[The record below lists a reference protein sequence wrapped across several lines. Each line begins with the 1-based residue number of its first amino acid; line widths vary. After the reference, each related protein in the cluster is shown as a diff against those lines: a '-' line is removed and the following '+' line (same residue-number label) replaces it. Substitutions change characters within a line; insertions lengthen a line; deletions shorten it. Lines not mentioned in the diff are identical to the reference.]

1 MRLRSSRII
10 QRGLGAGGMA
20 ALLLAI
26 GSLGGDA
33 AGQQQGATPPQG
45 KDQPRPAKRQGRG
58 AEAGRLESPPRSS
71 SGCCINDPKALQGY
85 TLISPFDSSKS
96 FLLDMQGRVVRSWET
111 GCAPALSAF
120 LLDNGHLLRP
130 GSIGGDA
137 RVFGPG
143 PGVGGRIQEF
153 TWDGELVWDFKFYNA
168 KQLPHHD
175 MTRLPNGNVL
185 LIVWDRKTA
194 EEAIAAGR
202 RPEMT
207 GDRHLMPDSL
217 VEIKPTGKTTGEVV
231 WEWHLWDHLV
241 QDFDKTKANYGNV
254 AEHPELVNINYGED
268 ELPSVIAAK
277 EGEGQAQGGWQAGGE
292 PGRPASI
299 RITRTSTAWPTIP
312 ISIRSP

>member
-10 QRGLGAGGMA
+10 QRGLGMGGMA

-26 GSLGGDA
+26 GALGGDA
-33 AGQQQGATPPQG
+33 AGQQQGATPPPR
-45 KDQPRPAKRQGRG
+45 KDQPVPAKSKDD
-58 AEAGRLESPPRSS
+58 APKKDDAKSPPVKL
-71 SGCCINDPKALQGY
+71 GLLLNDPKALQGY

-96 FLLDMQGRVVRSWET
+96 FLLDMQGRVVRAWET
-111 GCAPALSAF
+111 GSSPAPSAG
-120 LLDNGHLLRP
+120 LLENGHLCRP
-130 GSIGGDA
+130 GLIGGDT

-143 PGVGGRIQEF
+143 PAVGGRIQEF
-153 TWDGELVWDFKFYNA
+153 TWEGEPVWDFKFYNA
-168 KQLPHHD
+168 RQLPHHD

-185 LIVWDRKTA
+185 LVVWDRKTA

-241 QDFDKTKANYGNV
+241 QDFDKSKANYGNV
-254 AEHPELVNINYGED
+254 AEHPELVNINYGEE
-268 ELPSVIAAK
+268 ELPSSITAAAAK
-277 EGEGQAQGGWQAGGE
+277 GGKNKSNADDK
-292 PGRPASI
+292 PAANTDRPP
-299 RITRTSTAWPTIP
+299 RINPD
-312 ISIRSP
+312 